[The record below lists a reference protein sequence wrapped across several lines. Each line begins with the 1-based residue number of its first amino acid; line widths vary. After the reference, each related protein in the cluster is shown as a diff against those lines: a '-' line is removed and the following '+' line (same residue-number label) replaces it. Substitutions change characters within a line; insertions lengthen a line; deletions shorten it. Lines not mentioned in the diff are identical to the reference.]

1 MSTVVDSR
9 TTLVALQGLRSANSD
24 AAKASERLATGL
36 KVNRAGD
43 DPAGL
48 AKATALK
55 AEIASYGQV
64 KKNIGNA
71 LSQLGDVTSGVSTIL
86 DYLTEMRTLAVA
98 SAGEA
103 DANVRKGYASQFNEL
118 IAGIDDITS
127 TVKFNGSKV
136 IGAEART
143 TAVQV
148 GIYGT
153 AAAPDTKALTF
164 SAARSSDLS
173 LTAGAK
179 SISATATANTA
190 IGLIDTA
197 IDTLGSQLA
206 KYGAYERNLESYLD
220 MADASILSKSSQYGE
235 IMNTDLALEA
245 TNLAAAKIRQDSATA
260 VLAQA
265 NSMNRNI
272 ADYLLNGALG

>member
-1 MSTVVDSR
+1 MASVVDSK
-9 TTLVALQGLRSANSD
+9 TTLVALQGLRSASND
-24 AAKASERLATGL
+24 AARATERLATGL

-64 KKNIGNA
+64 KKNIGSA

-103 DANVRKGYASQFNEL
+103 DSAVRTNYQSQFAEL
-118 IAGIDDITS
+118 I
-127 TVKFNGSKV
+127 
-136 IGAEART
+136 
-143 TAVQV
+143 V
-148 GIYGT
+148 GIGEVVAATKFGGT
-153 AAAPDTKALTF
+153 SVLSGGNATSVQIGINSTASSKTLTF
-164 SAARSSDLS
+164 SDASASTLGVSA
-173 LTAGAK
+173 LTVGAVADA
-179 SISATATANTA
+179 STA
-190 IGLIDTA
+190 IGTIDTA
-197 IDTLGSQLA
+197 IDTLGGHLA
-206 KYGAYERNLESYLD
+206 KYGGYQRSLESLLD
-220 MADASILSKSSQYGE
+220 MADASILSKSSQYGD
-235 IMNTDLALEA
+235 IMNADLAVEA

>member
-55 AEIASYGQV
+55 AEIASYSQV

-71 LSQLGDVTSGVSTIL
+71 LSQLGDVTTGVSTIL

-103 DANVRKGYASQFNEL
+103 DSKVRDSYAAQFNEL
-118 IAGIDDITS
+118 TSSINEITS
-127 TVKFNGSKV
+127 SVKFNGALV
-136 IGAEART
+136 IGTGAGS

-148 GIYGT
+148 GIYG
-153 AAAPDTKALTF
+153 AAGDSKSLSF
-164 SAARSSDLS
+164 SAASASALGVTS
-173 LTAGAK
+173 GVV
-179 SISATATANTA
+179 SVSATADANTA

-197 IDTLGSQLA
+197 IDTLGTHLA
-206 KYGAYERNLESYLD
+206 KYGAYERSLESYMD

-265 NSMNRNI
+265 NSMNRSL

>member
-1 MSTVVDSR
+1 MSSVVDSK
-9 TTLVALQGLRSANSD
+9 TTLVALQGLRSAGND
-24 AAKASERLATGL
+24 AARATERLATGL

-64 KKNIGNA
+64 KKNIGSA

-103 DANVRKGYASQFNEL
+103 DSAVRTNYQSQFAEL
-118 IAGIDDITS
+118 I
-127 TVKFNGSKV
+127 
-136 IGAEART
+136 
-143 TAVQV
+143 V
-148 GIYGT
+148 GIGEVVAATKFGGT
-153 AAAPDTKALTF
+153 SVLSGGNATSVQIGINSTASSKTLTF
-164 SAARSSDLS
+164 SDASASTLGVSA
-173 LTAGAK
+173 LTVGAVADA
-179 SISATATANTA
+179 STA
-190 IGLIDTA
+190 IGTIDTA
-197 IDTLGSQLA
+197 IDTLGGHLA
-206 KYGAYERNLESYLD
+206 KYGGYQRSLESLLD
-220 MADASILSKSSQYGE
+220 MADASILSKSSHYGD
-235 IMNTDLALEA
+235 IMNADLAVEA

>member
-1 MSTVVDSR
+1 MSTVVESR
-9 TTLVALQGLRSANSD
+9 VSLVALKGLRSANSD

-55 AEIASYGQV
+55 AEIASYSGV
-64 KKNIGNA
+64 KRNIGNA
-71 LSQLGDVTSGVSTIL
+71 LSQLGDVTTGVSTIL

-98 SAGEA
+98 SAGEG
-103 DANVRKGYASQFNEL
+103 DSNVRGIYAAQFNEL
-118 IAGIDDITS
+118 TSSINEITS
-127 TVKFNGSKV
+127 SVKFNNALV
-136 IGAEART
+136 IGAGAGS

-148 GIYGT
+148 GIYG
-153 AAAPDTKALTF
+153 AAGDSKSLSF
-164 SAARSSDLS
+164 SAASASALGVTS
-173 LTAGAK
+173 GVV
-179 SISATATANTA
+179 SVSATADANTA

-197 IDTLGSQLA
+197 IDTLGTHLA
-206 KYGAYERNLESYLD
+206 KYGAYERSLESYMD

>member
-1 MSTVVDSR
+1 MSAVVESK
-9 TTLVALQGLRSANSD
+9 TTLVALQGLRSAGND
-24 AAKASERLATGL
+24 AARATERLATGL

-64 KKNIGNA
+64 KKNIGSA

-103 DANVRKGYASQFNEL
+103 DSAVRTNYQSQFAEL
-118 IAGIDDITS
+118 I
-127 TVKFNGSKV
+127 
-136 IGAEART
+136 
-143 TAVQV
+143 V
-148 GIYGT
+148 GIGEVVAATKFGGT
-153 AAAPDTKALTF
+153 SVLSGGNATSVQIGINSTASSKTLTF
-164 SAARSSDLS
+164 SDASASTLGVSA
-173 LTAGAK
+173 LTVGAVADA
-179 SISATATANTA
+179 STA
-190 IGLIDTA
+190 IGTIDTA
-197 IDTLGSQLA
+197 IDTLGGHLA
-206 KYGAYERNLESYLD
+206 KYGGYQRSLESLLD
-220 MADASILSKSSQYGE
+220 MADASILSKSSQYGD
-235 IMNTDLALEA
+235 IMNADLAVEA

>member
-1 MSTVVDSR
+1 MSTVVESR

-55 AEIASYGQV
+55 AEIASYSQV

-71 LSQLGDVTSGVSTIL
+71 LSQLGDVTTGVSTIL

-103 DANVRKGYASQFNEL
+103 DEKVRASYAGQFNEL
-118 IAGIDDITS
+118 ISGIDEITS
-127 TVKFNGSKV
+127 AVKFNGVAV
-136 IGAEART
+136 IGAGSGI

-148 GIYGT
+148 GIFGT
-153 AAAPDTKALTF
+153 AAAPDTKSLTF
-164 SAARSSDLS
+164 SPARSTDLS
-173 LTAGAK
+173 LTSGAV
-179 SISATATANTA
+179 SVSATATANTA

-197 IDTLGSQLA
+197 IDTLGTHLA
-206 KYGAYERNLESYLD
+206 KYGAYERSLESYMD

>member
-43 DPAGL
+43 DPSGL

-55 AEIASYGQV
+55 AEIASHGQA
-64 KKNIGNA
+64 KKNIGVA
-71 LSQLGDVTSGVSTIL
+71 LGQLGDVTTAVSTIL

-98 SAGEA
+98 AAGESDSA
-103 DANVRKGYASQFNEL
+103 VRTNYQSQFSEL
-118 IAGIDDITS
+118 ITGIGEAVAATKFAGSSALSGGLI
-127 TVKFNGSKV
+127 
-136 IGAEART
+136 

-148 GIYGT
+148 GINST
-153 AAAPDTKALTF
+153 LSSKALTF
-164 SAARSSDLS
+164 SDASASALGVSA
-173 LTAGAK
+173 LTVG
-179 SISATATANTA
+179 ATADASSA
-190 IGLIDTA
+190 IGTIDSA
-197 IDTLGSQLA
+197 IDTLGGHLA
-206 KYGAYERNLESYLD
+206 RYGGYQKSLESYMD

>member
-1 MSTVVDSR
+1 MSSVVDSK
-9 TTLVALQGLRSANSD
+9 TTLVALQGLRSASTD
-24 AAKASERLATGL
+24 AARATERLATGL

-55 AEIASYGQV
+55 AEISSYGQV
-64 KKNIGNA
+64 KKNIGSA
-71 LSQLGDVTSGVSTIL
+71 LSQLGDVTTGVSTIL

-103 DANVRKGYASQFNEL
+103 DSAVRTNYQSQFAEL
-118 IAGIDDITS
+118 ITGIGEVVAATKFGGTS
-127 TVKFNGSKV
+127 VLSGGNATSVQIGINSTASSK
-136 IGAEART
+136 T
-143 TAVQV
+143 
-148 GIYGT
+148 
-153 AAAPDTKALTF
+153 LTF
-164 SAARSSDLS
+164 SDASASTLGVSA
-173 LTAGAK
+173 LTVGAVADA
-179 SISATATANTA
+179 STA
-190 IGLIDTA
+190 IGTIDTA
-197 IDTLGSQLA
+197 IDTLGGHLA
-206 KYGAYERNLESYLD
+206 KYGGYQRSLESLLD
-220 MADASILSKSSQYGE
+220 IADASILSKSSQYGD
-235 IMNTDLALEA
+235 IMNADLAVEA

>member
-1 MSTVVDSR
+1 MSAVVESK
-9 TTLVALQGLRSANSD
+9 TTLVALQGLRSAGND
-24 AAKASERLATGL
+24 AARATERLATGL

-64 KKNIGNA
+64 KKNIGSA
-71 LSQLGDVTSGVSTIL
+71 LSQLGDLTSGVSTIL

-103 DANVRKGYASQFNEL
+103 DSAVRTNYQSQFAEL
-118 IAGIDDITS
+118 IVGIDEVVAATKFGGTS
-127 TVKFNGSKV
+127 VLSGGNATSVQIGINSTASSK
-136 IGAEART
+136 T
-143 TAVQV
+143 
-148 GIYGT
+148 
-153 AAAPDTKALTF
+153 LTF
-164 SAARSSDLS
+164 SDASASTLGVSA
-173 LTAGAK
+173 LTVGAVADA
-179 SISATATANTA
+179 STA
-190 IGLIDTA
+190 IGTIDTA
-197 IDTLGSQLA
+197 IDTLGGHLA
-206 KYGAYERNLESYLD
+206 KYGGYQRSLESLLD
-220 MADASILSKSSQYGE
+220 MADASILSKSSQYGD
-235 IMNTDLALEA
+235 IMNADLAVEA

>member
-1 MSTVVDSR
+1 MSAVVESK
-9 TTLVALQGLRSANSD
+9 TTLVALQGLRSAGND
-24 AAKASERLATGL
+24 AAKATERLATGL

-64 KKNIGNA
+64 KKNIGSA

-103 DANVRKGYASQFNEL
+103 DSAVRTNYQSQFAEL
-118 IAGIDDITS
+118 ITGIGEVVAATKFGGTS
-127 TVKFNGSKV
+127 VLSGGNATSVQIGINSTASSK
-136 IGAEART
+136 T
-143 TAVQV
+143 
-148 GIYGT
+148 
-153 AAAPDTKALTF
+153 LTF
-164 SAARSSDLS
+164 SDASASTLGVSA
-173 LTAGAK
+173 LTVGAVADA
-179 SISATATANTA
+179 STA
-190 IGLIDTA
+190 IGTIDTA
-197 IDTLGSQLA
+197 IDTLGGHLA
-206 KYGAYERNLESYLD
+206 KYGGYQRSLESLLD
-220 MADASILSKSSQYGE
+220 MADASILSKSSQYGD
-235 IMNTDLALEA
+235 IMNADLAVEA

>member
-1 MSTVVDSR
+1 MSAVVESK
-9 TTLVALQGLRSANSD
+9 TTLVALQGLRSAGND
-24 AAKASERLATGL
+24 AAKATERLATGL

-64 KKNIGNA
+64 KKNIGSA

-103 DANVRKGYASQFNEL
+103 DSAVRTNYQSQFAEL
-118 IAGIDDITS
+118 I
-127 TVKFNGSKV
+127 
-136 IGAEART
+136 
-143 TAVQV
+143 V
-148 GIYGT
+148 GIGEVVAATKFGGT
-153 AAAPDTKALTF
+153 SVLSGGNATSVQIGINSTASSKTLTF
-164 SAARSSDLS
+164 SDASASTLGVSA
-173 LTAGAK
+173 LTVGAVADA
-179 SISATATANTA
+179 STA
-190 IGLIDTA
+190 IGTIDTA
-197 IDTLGSQLA
+197 IDTLGGHLA
-206 KYGAYERNLESYLD
+206 KYGGYQRSLESLLD
-220 MADASILSKSSQYGE
+220 MADASILSKSSQYGD
-235 IMNTDLALEA
+235 IMNADLAVEA

>member
-43 DPAGL
+43 DPSGL

-55 AEIASYGQV
+55 AEIASHGQA
-64 KKNIGNA
+64 KKNIGVA
-71 LSQLGDVTSGVSTIL
+71 LGQLGDVTTAVSTIL

-98 SAGEA
+98 AAGESDSA
-103 DANVRKGYASQFNEL
+103 VRTNYQSQFSEL
-118 IAGIDDITS
+118 ITGIGEAVAATKFAGS
-127 TVKFNGSKV
+127 SALSGGLV
-136 IGAEART
+136 

-148 GIYGT
+148 GINST
-153 AAAPDTKALTF
+153 LSSKTLTF
-164 SAARSSDLS
+164 SDASASALGVSA
-173 LTAGAK
+173 LTVG
-179 SISATATANTA
+179 ATADASSA
-190 IGLIDTA
+190 IGTIDSA
-197 IDTLGSQLA
+197 IDTLGGHLA
-206 KYGAYERNLESYLD
+206 RYGGYQKSLESYMD

>member
-1 MSTVVDSR
+1 MSAVVESK
-9 TTLVALQGLRSANSD
+9 TTLVALQGLRSAGND
-24 AAKASERLATGL
+24 ASRATERLATGL

-64 KKNIGNA
+64 KKNIGSA

-103 DANVRKGYASQFNEL
+103 DSAVRTNYQSQFAEL
-118 IAGIDDITS
+118 I
-127 TVKFNGSKV
+127 
-136 IGAEART
+136 
-143 TAVQV
+143 V
-148 GIYGT
+148 GIGEVVAATKFGGT
-153 AAAPDTKALTF
+153 SVLSGGNATSVQIGINSTASSKTLTF
-164 SAARSSDLS
+164 SDASASTLGVSA
-173 LTAGAK
+173 LTVGAVADA
-179 SISATATANTA
+179 STA
-190 IGLIDTA
+190 IGTIDTA
-197 IDTLGSQLA
+197 IDTLGGHLA
-206 KYGAYERNLESYLD
+206 KYGGYQRSLESLLD

-235 IMNTDLALEA
+235 IMNADLAVEA

>member
-1 MSTVVDSR
+1 MSAVVESK
-9 TTLVALQGLRSANSD
+9 TTLVALQGLRSAGND
-24 AAKASERLATGL
+24 AARATERLATGL

-55 AEIASYGQV
+55 SEIASYSQV

-71 LSQLGDVTSGVSTIL
+71 LGQLREVTTGVSTIL

-98 SAGEA
+98 SAGES
-103 DANVRKGYASQFNEL
+103 DEKVRASYAGQFNEL
-118 IAGIDDITS
+118 IAGIDEITAA
-127 TVKFNGSKV
+127 VKFNGAAV
-136 IGAEART
+136 IGAGSGA

-148 GIYGT
+148 GIFGT

-164 SAARSSDLS
+164 SPARSTDLA
-173 LTAGAK
+173 LTSGVV
-179 SISATATANTA
+179 SVSATATANTA

-197 IDTLGSQLA
+197 IDTLGTHLA
-206 KYGAYERNLESYLD
+206 KYGAYERSLESYMD
-220 MADASILSKSSQYGE
+220 MADASILSKSSQYGD
-235 IMNTDLALEA
+235 IMNADLAVEA

>member
-1 MSTVVDSR
+1 MSSVVDSK
-9 TTLVALQGLRSANSD
+9 TTLVALQGLRSAGND
-24 AAKASERLATGL
+24 AARATERLATGL

-55 AEIASYGQV
+55 TEIASYGQV
-64 KKNIGNA
+64 KKNIGSA

-103 DANVRKGYASQFNEL
+103 DSAVRTNYQSQFAEL
-118 IAGIDDITS
+118 ITGIGEVVAATKFGGTS
-127 TVKFNGSKV
+127 VLSGGNATSVQIGINSTASSK
-136 IGAEART
+136 T
-143 TAVQV
+143 
-148 GIYGT
+148 
-153 AAAPDTKALTF
+153 LTF
-164 SAARSSDLS
+164 SDASASTLGVSA
-173 LTAGAK
+173 LTVGAVADA
-179 SISATATANTA
+179 STA
-190 IGLIDTA
+190 IGTIDTA
-197 IDTLGSQLA
+197 IDTLGGHLA
-206 KYGAYERNLESYLD
+206 KYGGYQRSLESLLD
-220 MADASILSKSSQYGE
+220 MADASILSKSSQYGD
-235 IMNTDLALEA
+235 IMNADLAVEA